1 MTEPT
6 VDPNEQD
13 QHDQP
18 AKQHGD
24 ALEEMVTDRAEMH
37 DEQL

>member
-1 MTEPT
+1 MSEQP

-24 ALEEMVTDRAEMH
+24 ALEEVVTDRPEMH
-37 DEQL
+37 DEQ

>member
-1 MTEPT
+1 MSQQP

-18 AKQHGD
+18 NKQHGD
-24 ALEEMVTDRAEMH
+24 ALEDAVSDPADP
-37 DEQL
+37 DEEQ